1 VVVEVKHRKGA
12 RMIRKVSYL
21 ALGVAIGAA
30 TATFSPQVLLTVAP
44 SAYAAAADT
53 YRQLNLFGDVFEKIR
68 TDYVEK
74 PDEPKLIEAAINGML
89 SSLDP
94 HSSYMDAKAYRD
106 MQVQTKGEFGGL
118 GIEVTEEDGA
128 IKVVTPIDDTPASKA
143 GIMSGDIIVGI
154 DDDSVQGLTLDQAVD
169 KMRGAV
175 NSAIRLKIIR
185 GAAKEPKEFKIVR
198 DVIRVQSVRSHV
210 EDDDIGYIRI
220 TQFTEQTADGL
231 KSAMEK
237 FRGEVAAD
245 KFKGYILD
253 LRNNPG
259 GLLDQ
264 SIEVV
269 NAFIDKGE
277 IVSTRGRNP
286 DDAQRFNARPG
297 GDLSGGKPVVVLI
310 NGGSA
315 SASEIVSGALQDHKR
330 ATLIG
335 TRSFGKGSVQTI
347 MPLGENGA
355 LRLTTARYYTPS
367 GRSIQAKGIDPDI
380 QILEDVPDDLKGK
393 DDTKGEA
400 SLKGHLKNGEDEKT
414 GSQAYVPPDPKND
427 KQLIAAVDLLH
438 GVKHA
443 SAAPTEPPKDASA
456 PTAAPSPGAPSPG
469 LPNSEPVKPN

>member
-1 VVVEVKHRKGA
+1 
-12 RMIRKVSYL
+12 MIRKVSYL
-21 ALGVAIGAA
+21 ALGIAIGVGCAGWA
-30 TATFSPQVLLTVAP
+30 PQTLSAFSQ

-53 YRQLNLFGDVFEKIR
+53 YRQLNLFGDVFDKIR
-68 TDYVEK
+68 DDYVEK
-74 PDEPKLIEAAINGML
+74 PDESKLIEAAINGML

-118 GIEVTEEDGA
+118 GIEVTEEDGL
-128 IKVVTPIDDTPASKA
+128 IKVVSPIDDTPAAKA
-143 GIMSGDIIVGI
+143 GILSGDIIAAI
-154 DDDSVQGLTLDQAVD
+154 DDESTQGLTLDQAVD

-175 NSAIRLKIIR
+175 NSAVRLKILR
-185 GAAKEPKEFKIVR
+185 GAAKEVKEFKIVR
-198 DVIRVQSVRSHV
+198 DVIKVQSVRSHV
-210 EDDDIGYIRI
+210 EADDIGYIRI

-237 FRGEVAAD
+237 LRADVPAD

-297 GDLSGGKPVVVLI
+297 GDLSGGKPLVVLI

-347 MPLGENGA
+347 MPLGQDGA

-367 GRSIQAKGIDPDI
+367 GRSIQAKGIDPDVE
-380 QILEDVPDDLKGK
+380 ILEDVPEDLKGK

-414 GSQAYVPPDPKND
+414 GSQAYVPADPKND

-443 SAAPTEPPKDASA
+443 AVVPAKADANASGATPAATPPDAPKDA
-456 PTAAPSPGAPSPG
+456 PAAPPSENKPDAAQ
-469 LPNSEPVKPN
+469 PN

>member
-1 VVVEVKHRKGA
+1 
-12 RMIRKVSYL
+12 MIRKVSYL
-21 ALGVAIGAA
+21 ALGVALGVGTTIFA
-30 TATFSPQVLLTVAP
+30 PQALQAVAP

-74 PDEPKLIEAAINGML
+74 PDEAKLIEAAINGML
-89 SSLDP
+89 ASLDP

-118 GIEVTEEDGA
+118 GIEVTEEDGN
-128 IKVVTPIDDTPASKA
+128 IKVVTPIDYTPASKA
-143 GIMSGDIIVGI
+143 GILSGDIIVGI
-154 DDDSVQGLTLDQAVD
+154 DGDATAGLTLDQAVD
-169 KMRGAV
+169 KMRGAI
-175 NSAIRLKIIR
+175 NSAVVLKIVR
-185 GAAKEPKEFKIVR
+185 GASKEPKDYKIVR
-198 DVIRVQSVRSHV
+198 DVIKVQSVRSHV
-210 EDDDIGYIRI
+210 EDGDIGYIRI

-231 KSAMEK
+231 RAAMEK
-237 FRGEVAAD
+237 FHADIPSD

-269 NAFIDKGE
+269 NAFVDKGE

-286 DDAQRFNARPG
+286 DDAQRFSARPG
-297 GDLSGGKPVVVLI
+297 ADLSGGKPVVVLI

-367 GRSIQAKGIDPDI
+367 GRSIQAKGIEPDI

-400 SLKGHLKNGEDEKT
+400 SLKGHLKNGDDEKT
-414 GSQAYVPPDPKND
+414 GSQAYVPPDEKND
-427 KQLIAAVDLLH
+427 KQLIAAADLLH

-443 SAAPTEPPKDASA
+443 DAAPVAPDAPKDA
-456 PTAAPSPGAPSPG
+456 APSVVPPTD
-469 LPNSEPVKPN
+469 PVKPN

>member
-1 VVVEVKHRKGA
+1 
-12 RMIRKVSYL
+12 MNRKVSFL
-21 ALGVAIGAA
+21 ALGVALGA
-30 TATFSPQVLLTVAP
+30 TVTFFTPDVLRAVSPN
-44 SAYAAAADT
+44 AYAAAADT
-53 YRQLNLFGDVFEKIR
+53 YRELNLFGDVFEKIR

-74 PDEPKLIEAAINGML
+74 PDEAKLIEAAINGML

-154 DDDSVQGLTLDQAVD
+154 DGDSTQGLTLDQAVD
-169 KMRGAV
+169 KMRGAI
-175 NSAIRLKIIR
+175 NSAVTLKIQR
-185 GAAKEPKEFKIVR
+185 GASKETKDIKIVR
-198 DVIRVQSVRSHV
+198 DIIKVQSVRSHV
-210 EDDDIGYIRI
+210 EDGDIGYIRI

-231 KSAMEK
+231 KAAMDK
-237 FRGEVAAD
+237 FHTDIPAD

-297 GDLSGGKPVVVLI
+297 ADLSGGKPVVVLI

-367 GRSIQAKGIDPDI
+367 GRSIQAKGIEPDI
-380 QILEDVPDDLKGK
+380 QVLENIPADLKGK
-393 DDTKGEA
+393 EDSKGEA
-400 SLKGHLKNGEDEKT
+400 SLKGHLKNGDDEKT
-414 GSQAYVPPDPKND
+414 GSQAYVPTDPKLD
-427 KQLIAAVDLLH
+427 TQLTAAVDLLN

-443 SAAPTEPPKDASA
+443 AAAPADAA
-456 PTAAPSPGAPSPG
+456 TPAAAPSPEAAKAVDPAKPDAS
-469 LPNSEPVKPN
+469 KPN